1 MKEKFSAAE
10 GSDLALAR
18 VLTQEEVVSPSTSV
32 QAKTS
37 VTVISNLRTC
47 APSATGVHHPLM
59 VNCFWVV
66 LQVLPTAWTCTD
78 T

>member
-18 VLTQEEVVSPSTSV
+18 VLTQEVISPSMSV

-37 VTVISNLRTC
+37 VTVISSLRTC

-66 LQVLPTAWTCTD
+66 LQVSPTAWICTD

>member
-18 VLTQEEVVSPSTSV
+18 VLTQEVISPSTSV
-32 QAKTS
+32 QAKTC

-59 VNCFWVV
+59 ANCFWVV
-66 LQVLPTAWTCTD
+66 LQVSPTARICTD